1 MRTMRRHAGLP
12 WSRWRR
18 PAGITGLSCAAL
30 IGACSVGPNF
40 SRPTPPAAAGYT
52 AEPTRSDAVPT
63 ESPQQHVTLGR
74 DIEGDWWS
82 LFRSDAIDS
91 VVKQAVAHNRTLEAS
106 AATLQQAQ
114 EIARAQAGTRYPQ
127 VGLTAGAGRQK
138 YGDEF
143 LGGYFNL
150 PPFTY
155 YAVGA
160 TVSYTLDYTG
170 GVARGVEQQYAMAE
184 VARRRLDAAYLTV
197 TGQAVMQTLAI
208 ASARAQ
214 IATLDTLLAQDRENL
229 KLVQKAFDDGSVAR
243 IDVVSAQSQTAND
256 TALLPPL
263 RQELARA
270 HHASVC
276 GILGRVP
283 ADELPPDVDLDRIN
297 LPLDLPVSLP
307 SELARRRPDI
317 LAAEARL
324 HAATSAVGVAESN
337 LYPKIQL
344 GATLGQQ
351 AVHTGQL
358 FDSAD
363 TAWSLISGLTAPIFD
378 GGTLRAEKRAAV
390 DAMHASAADYEQ
402 TLLEAFQPSGRHA
415 RYTGPRCRTASRTRK
430 SRHNRR
436 HKAGSISPARAMRKA
451 IPGSSRFWTQS
462 VRINRRVSAM

>member
-1 MRTMRRHAGLP
+1 MRNMRRYAGLP
-12 WSRWRR
+12 WSRWQR
-18 PAGITGLSCAAL
+18 PAGVAGLSCAAL

-40 SRPTPPAAAGYT
+40 SRPTPPPPAGYT
-52 AEPTRSDAVPT
+52 VEPTRSEAVPT
-63 ESPQQHVTLGR
+63 ESPQQRVALGR
-74 DIEGDWWS
+74 DIEGDWWN
-82 LFRSDAIDS
+82 LFRSEAIDS

-106 AATLQQAQ
+106 AATLLQAQ
-114 EIARAQAGTRYPQ
+114 EIARAQAGARYPQ

-170 GVARGVEQQYAMAE
+170 RLARGVEQQYAMAE

-214 IATLDTLLAQDRENL
+214 IATLDILLAQDRENL

-263 RQELARA
+263 RQEPARA
-270 HHASVC
+270 HNALSV
-276 GILGRVP
+276 ILGRVP
-283 ADELPPDVDLDRIN
+283 AEELPPDVELDQIK

-307 SELARRRPDI
+307 SELVCRRPDI

-324 HAATSAVGVAESN
+324 DA
-337 LYPKIQL
+337 
-344 GATLGQQ
+344 
-351 AVHTGQL
+351 
-358 FDSAD
+358 
-363 TAWSLISGLTAPIFD
+363 
-378 GGTLRAEKRAAV
+378 GTRA
-390 DAMHASAADYEQ
+390 
-402 TLLEAFQPSGRHA
+402 L
-415 RYTGPRCRTASRTRK
+415 
-430 SRHNRR
+430 
-436 HKAGSISPARAMRKA
+436 
-451 IPGSSRFWTQS
+451 
-462 VRINRRVSAM
+462 